1 MASQKVM
8 IMAVLLAVM
17 MVSWT
22 QSGGAQNDAS
32 CIQALIPCA
41 QFINATNP
49 PEICCGRLVQAFQ
62 KELPCLC
69 SILQNPSLAAAA
81 NVNMTQA
88 MELTSKCNIT
98 AANDPNICKKG
109 NAS

>member
-1 MASQKVM
+1 MASQKMM
-8 IMAVLLAVM
+8 IMAVLVM
-17 MVSWT
+17 IMVSWT
-22 QSGGAQNDAS
+22 PSGGAQNEAS
-32 CIQALIPCA
+32 CIQALLPCA

-49 PEICCGRLVQAFQ
+49 PEICCRPLVQAFQ

-88 MELTSKCNIT
+88 MELPSKCNIT